1 VFGIESGWK
10 VFCRQKKS
18 SKKKKKKKKKE
29 EEEEE
34 EEKHRS
40 INTKIPKSFGIQ
52 AS

>member
-1 VFGIESGWK
+1 M
-10 VFCRQKKS
+10 QKKKD
-18 SKKKKKKKKKE
+18 KKKKKK
-29 EEEEE
+29 EEEE